1 MGDLRM
7 AKAGYRPSFA
17 GNTFDPALDLM
28 RLTTQLERVKA
39 LMSDQHWR
47 SLQQIAQLVGG
58 TEASVSAR
66 LRDLRKTAFGSFQ
79 VERKRQGD
87 PRRGFFVYRVLDPM
101 PLVAVQPDL
110 FQEGV

>member
-1 MGDLRM
+1 MRAAFHGD
-7 AKAGYRPSFA
+7 
-17 GNTFDPALDLM
+17 TFEPALDLL

-39 LMSDQHWR
+39 LMGDQRWR
-47 SLQQIAQLVGG
+47 SLAQIAQLVGG

-87 PRRGFFVYRVLDPM
+87 PTRGFFVYRVLNPVS
-101 PLVAVQPDL
+101 LVAVQPDL
-110 FQEGV
+110 FQERV

>member
-1 MGDLRM
+1 M
-7 AKAGYRPSFA
+7 AAFA
-17 GNTFDPALDLM
+17 GGTFDPALDLL

-39 LMSDQHWR
+39 LMSDQRWR

-66 LRDLRKTAFGSFQ
+66 LRDLRKTAYGSFHM
-79 VERKRQGD
+79 ERKRQGD
-87 PRRGFFVYRVLDPM
+87 PTRGFFVYRVLDPV
-101 PLVAVQPDL
+101 PVVAVQSDL

>member
-1 MGDLRM
+1 MRAAFHGD
-7 AKAGYRPSFA
+7 
-17 GNTFDPALDLM
+17 TFDPALDLI

-39 LMSDQHWR
+39 LMSDQRWR

-66 LRDLRKTAFGSFQ
+66 LRDLRKASYGSFQ

-87 PRRGFFVYRVLDPM
+87 PRRGFFVYRVLDPV
-101 PLVAVQPDL
+101 PVVAVQPDL

>member
-1 MGDLRM
+1 MTP
-7 AKAGYRPSFA
+7 AFA
-17 GNTFDPALDLM
+17 GATFDPALDGP
-28 RLTTQLERVKA
+28 RLTSQLDRVKA
-39 LMSDQHWR
+39 LMLSDSRWR
-47 SLQQIAQLVGG
+47 SLAQIAQLVGG

-87 PRRGFFVYRVLDPM
+87 PTRGFFVYRVLNPV

-110 FQEGV
+110 FQERV